1 MALLTQQLI
10 DPAGTTVTFAAATS
24 GGDTFKPVSDRAKL
38 LVKNDSGGSINVTLT
53 TFKTVTGLTVPNRV
67 VAVAAGV
74 IKAIPLLKEL
84 YADPA
89 DGLIDI
95 AYSAVT
101 SVTVAIITD

>member
-1 MALLTQQLI
+1 MAALTAQVV
-10 DPAGTTVTFAAATS
+10 DPAGTTVVFSAAAS
-24 GGDTFKPVSDRAKL
+24 GGDTFKATSDRAKL
-38 LVKNDSGGSINVTLT
+38 LIKNDSGASINVTLT
-53 TFKTVTGLTVPNRV
+53 VVKTVVGLVVPNRV

-84 YADPA
+84 YVDPA

-101 SVTVAIITD
+101 TVTQAVITD